1 MSLVLFVLYTIH
13 SFVSRDYLN
22 LEPRHHHDVVLYR
35 LFIIIFF
42 CFYCLTAAKVHKLLE
57 TPNKK

>member
-1 MSLVLFVLYTIH
+1 MGLVLFVLYTIH

-42 CFYCLTAAKVHKLLE
+42 VFIV
-57 TPNKK
+57 